1 MLTMMQQ
8 LMNHVTQ
15 LSEEVQNIK
24 EERPHKKDG
33 KAVREATSGSFEL
46 MQP

>member
-8 LMNHVTQ
+8 QMNHVTQ
-15 LSEEVQNIK
+15 PSEEVQNIK

-33 KAVREATSGSFEL
+33 KAVSEATSGSFEL